1 MAMQY
6 VPDDKKEE
14 IRRKI
19 CEDCKYNNGEEQLA
33 CCYCQEGSLFEEKE
47 KKKIPRGNRRKLPII
62 EQREVDCSSELRWN
76 CNMNCEHCI
85 CKDCDKRFNCDGGNP
100 VMGCGE

>member
-1 MAMQY
+1 MQY

-47 KKKIPRGNRRKLPII
+47 KKKIPRGNRRKAPII
-62 EQREVDCSSELRWN
+62 DCE
-76 CNMNCEHCI
+76 
-85 CKDCDKRFNCDGGNP
+85 DRFKCDGGNP
-100 VMGCGE
+100 VTGCGM

>member
-33 CCYCQEGSLFEEKE
+33 CCYCQECSLF
-47 KKKIPRGNRRKLPII
+47 
-62 EQREVDCSSELRWN
+62 
-76 CNMNCEHCI
+76 
-85 CKDCDKRFNCDGGNP
+85 
-100 VMGCGE
+100 

>member
-33 CCYCQEGSLFEEKE
+33 CCYCQECSLFEEKE
-47 KKKIPRGNRRKLPII
+47 KKYLVAIEGKHPSLSRMNQIVVQNLDGIAIEIVNLVFVEIVKIGLN
-62 EQREVDCSSELRWN
+62 
-76 CNMNCEHCI
+76 
-85 CKDCDKRFNCDGGNP
+85 
-100 VMGCGE
+100 VMVAIQ